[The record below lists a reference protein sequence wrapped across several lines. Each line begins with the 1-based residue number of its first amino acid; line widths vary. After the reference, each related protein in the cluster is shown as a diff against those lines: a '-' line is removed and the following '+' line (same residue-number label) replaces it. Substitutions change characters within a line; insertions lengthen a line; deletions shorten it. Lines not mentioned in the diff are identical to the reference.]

1 MPIRVHIDKDQPF
14 VRRRLRES
22 AAEMLHHFRRR
33 IGVFGAVTIRPS
45 QQADNAAHLCFHPIF
60 FSCLRHRRKFTVLG
74 RRIRFVF
81 QLQFDAC
88 PASNN

>member
-45 QQADNAAHLCFHPIF
+45 QQADNAA
-60 FSCLRHRRKFTVLG
+60 RRQTYRWSGCGADSALPKSKRSQEREF
-74 RRIRFVF
+74 
-81 QLQFDAC
+81 C
-88 PASNN
+88 PGGYGVPEGD